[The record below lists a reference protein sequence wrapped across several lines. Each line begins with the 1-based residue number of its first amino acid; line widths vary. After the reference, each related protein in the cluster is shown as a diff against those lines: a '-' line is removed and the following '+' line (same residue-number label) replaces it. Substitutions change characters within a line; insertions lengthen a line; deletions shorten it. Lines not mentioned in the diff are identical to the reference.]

1 MNIQARSEVSSD
13 HSFCKWTVPLLTKER
28 ETLQNTQS
36 LPTDSAV
43 IVICSKCLPTSPA
56 ESVSIL
62 FCTLARVLC
71 RKIMLIRVNWKP
83 FLKTKILFQFI
94 ADFSCSYFTSEELI
108 NTPIFMSACN
118 QGSICPEIFLSL
130 HFYAVMDLNL
140 LYIYIYIFCLLPP
153 FPFLLVQRI
162 ELYSFSSCERKSCQ
176 AIDCLVLLSKCEEL
190 DMTKWQK

>member
-28 ETLQNTQS
+28 ETLQNIQS

-71 RKIMLIRVNWKP
+71 RIIMLIRVNWKL

-108 NTPIFMSACN
+108 NTRIFMSACN
-118 QGSICPEIFLSL
+118 QGSICPANFFIFAFLYSYG
-130 HFYAVMDLNL
+130 FEPFI
-140 LYIYIYIFCLLPP
+140 YIYIYIVRS
-153 FPFLLVQRI
+153 FPSLFFWYR
-162 ELYSFSSCERKSCQ
+162 E
-176 AIDCLVLLSKCEEL
+176 
-190 DMTKWQK
+190 